1 MEKIKKMKKL
11 RKIKSILVTILINCL
26 VSRAMAVPVPDNS
39 LNTITTTQENLT
51 TITGGT
57 TAGTNLFHSFEQF
70 SVPTGTEAVFDNA
83 PEIENIFSRITGSD
97 ISFIDGIISTNI
109 SANLWMLNPNGII
122 FGPNAQLNIG
132 GTFYGTTGARIHFT
146 DGTSFTTNTS
156 EVPLLTITAPIGLSG
171 ATQPIQFVGP
181 GHGIVITNPVF
192 QPVQPQVDRTGVRIN
207 LIAPHFFFDGG
218 LLSAGDLN
226 LIANTK
232 YSIDSSAESSQTTIG
247 SILLENQSLIMSN
260 GELRIE
266 GNVSAASASLILG
279 VDASVLVNGNVTM
292 AGIRE
297 DLGTRIAIN
306 AYSRENSL
314 NINGRVI
321 LERSG
326 GIITNN
332 YGVQS
337 RADINING
345 DIYLSGL
352 SDEGIRAVSNL
363 SALAFEGPSG
373 NIHITADQV
382 NVVDG
387 AILTSVSF
395 GSGNSGIIEINADSV
410 QVSGV
415 SPLRLTNSL
424 INTSSFSSG
433 DAGQVSIIAN
443 SVNVLNSGQ
452 IDSGTFGSGNAGDI
466 SIFANHLSIGG
477 QESGFP
483 PAQISSATADIF
495 ASSITSFLN
504 LSVPTGNAGN
514 IFLQTHSLNLD
525 LGQITVR
532 SDGIGDTGNIL
543 INTQTLQSNRGIISA
558 STLEGD
564 GGNIHLSGINLN
576 FLNQSNISASA
587 AGNGGNIFIDSQLLT
602 GLENSNI
609 TANSEQ
615 SFGGIISI
623 NSQAILGFKLRSIPS
638 PQNDI
643 IASSELGPQFAG
655 KIILNEFSGLTQP
668 IFPSLE
674 TYQPLQFN
682 LGCSVAILRFLN
694 PHHRSPLA
702 PLTPQLD
709 EAVGWSLNANGQVVL
724 LGEQHFTPLCNLA
737 ISIQSLI

>member
-1 MEKIKKMKKL
+1 
-11 RKIKSILVTILINCL
+11 
-26 VSRAMAVPVPDNS
+26 MAVPVPDNS

-97 ISFIDGIISTNI
+97 RSLIDGIISTNGI
-109 SANLWMLNPNGII
+109 ANLWMLNPNGII
-122 FGPNAQLNIG
+122 FGQNAQLNIG
-132 GTFYGTTGARIHFT
+132 GTFYGTTGDRIHFSDGSSFST
-146 DGTSFTTNTS
+146 DTS
-156 EVPLLTITAPIGLSG
+156 EAPLLTITAPIGLSG

-192 QPVQPQVDRTGVRIN
+192 QPVQPEVDFTGTSIKLV
-207 LIAPHFFFDGG
+207 APHFFFNGG

-232 YSIDSSAESSQTTIG
+232 YSMDLSAESSQTAIG
-247 SILLENQSLIMSN
+247 SIFLENQSLIQSN
-260 GELRIE
+260 GTIRID
-266 GNVSAASASLILG
+266 GNVNGSNGSLILG
-279 VDASVLVNGNVTM
+279 VDANISVNGDVRMT
-292 AGIRE
+292 GIR
-297 DLGTRIAIN
+297 DFLGSRIGIN
-306 AYSRENSL
+306 AYKKQNL
-314 NINGRVI
+314 LKINGNLI
-321 LERSG
+321 LEQAG
-326 GIITNN
+326 GIVTNN
-332 YGVQS
+332 YGLES
-337 RADINING
+337 RADINVNG
-345 DIYLSGL
+345 DSIYLSGQ
-352 SDEGIRAVSNL
+352 SDTGIRAVSNL

-373 NIHITADQV
+373 NINIRAEQV

-387 AILTSVSF
+387 AIITSVNF
-395 GSGNSGIIEINADSV
+395 GLGDSGRIDINADSV
-410 QVSGV
+410 QVNGV

-443 SVNVLNSGQ
+443 SVKILNSGQ

-466 SIFANHLSIGG
+466 SIFANHLSISG

-495 ASSITSFLN
+495 ASPITSFLN

-532 SDGIGDTGNIL
+532 SDGIGDAGNIL

-587 AGNGGNIFIDSQLLT
+587 AGNGGNIFINSQLLT

-615 SFGGIISI
+615 SFGGTISI
-623 NSQAILGFKLRSIPS
+623 NSQAILGFKPRSIPS

-643 IASSELGPQFAG
+643 IASSELGSQFAG
-655 KIILNEFSGLTQP
+655 SIILNEFSGLTQP